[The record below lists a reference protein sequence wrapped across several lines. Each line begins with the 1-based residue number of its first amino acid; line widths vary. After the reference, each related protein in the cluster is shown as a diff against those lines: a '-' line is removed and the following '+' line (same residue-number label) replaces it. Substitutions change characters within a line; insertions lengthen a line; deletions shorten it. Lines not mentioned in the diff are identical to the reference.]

1 MTHTYAVKRLLEHG
15 PLILRDFYAIT
26 GWKKTIAWAT
36 LQALIAQGLVTIK
49 NINGRRHYALA
60 S

>member
-1 MTHTYAVKRLLEHG
+1 MKRTYAAARLLEHG
-15 PLILRDFYAIT
+15 PLTFGDFRTIT
-26 GWKKTIAWAT
+26 GWPSCIADT
-36 LQALIAQGLVTIK
+36 VLRRLVDREVVTIK